1 MRIPGIDRATQ
12 NLAKWAARDEWEAYQ
27 LEIYAAHIDPVADAL
42 DMSGDD
48 IAELL
53 GDSALMLH
61 VFIAEDFFAAR
72 FGEDDQ
78 QNVIDDYLKRRGW
91 REAVSARRYL
101 EALRDSVVSLYEIVA
116 VDPGRSVTVRDLILG
131 GEPITV
137 NEKLGS
143 KSLARWDRMAARIVT
158 VNGKENF
165 TGGILRFR
173 HEASQELLSVFDEMA
188 ERMKEELL
196 EAAKET
202 GDDSTVELESVRR
215 LIVLGLPCAPMF
227 SQNWTI
233 DTITQLRA
241 PLPELRNSDNE
252 AIVFCEVRF
261 PVAGDEAKVAAV
273 LDGIEAFERQE
284 DEDACW
290 AWLAPG
296 SPFDRMDRDNE
307 EPAADDA
314 AAEGEDIIRMT
325 SLGDAALGSDAL
337 VLTVN
342 SRERAE
348 RGRDLLASRLGDLV
362 GSPLISHQDPEQAV
376 AEYAGQAVDELGLP
390 PEEAAR
396 IVHAHLDEH
405 YRRTLDEPIP
415 MLDGKTLRQAAA
427 TTEGRP
433 QAIDWL
439 KQLENTEYHR
449 AAQQGEKPYD
459 TAWIWRE
466 LGLEV
471 PR

>member
-1 MRIPGIDRATQ
+1 MRIPGIDKATE
-12 NLAKWAARDEWEAYQ
+12 NLAKWAAREEWEALQ
-27 LEIYAAHIDPVADAL
+27 SEIYAAHIDPVADIL

-53 GDSALMLH
+53 GDSAFMLH
-61 VFIAEDFFAAR
+61 VFITEDFLTAR
-72 FGEDDQ
+72 FGEDDE

-101 EALRDSVVSLYEIVA
+101 EALRDSVVSLYEIVDI
-116 VDPGRSVTVRDLILG
+116 DPGRNVTVRDLILG
-131 GEPITV
+131 GEAVTV

-143 KSLARWDRMAARIVT
+143 QSLARWDRFAARIVT
-158 VNGKENF
+158 VNGREHF

-188 ERMKEELL
+188 ERMQEELR
-196 EAAKET
+196 EAAEET
-202 GDDSTVELESVRR
+202 GDDSPIELESVRR
-215 LIVLGLPCAPMF
+215 LIVLGLPCAPIF
-227 SQNWTI
+227 SEHWTI
-233 DTITQLRA
+233 DRVMQLQA

-261 PVAGDEAKVAAV
+261 PVTGDEAKVAAV
-273 LDGIEAFERQE
+273 LDGIEALERE
-284 DEDACW
+284 EEGEARW
-290 AWLAPG
+290 VWLAPG
-296 SPFDRMDRDNE
+296 SPFERRNRARE
-307 EPAADDA
+307 EPP
-314 AAEGEDIIRMT
+314 AAEAEDTTFMT
-325 SLGDAALGSDAL
+325 TLGNAALASGAL

-362 GSPLISHQDPEQAV
+362 GSPLISHQDPEQAM
-376 AEYAGQAVDELGLP
+376 AAFAGQPEDEPDIP

-396 IVHAHLDEH
+396 IVHDHLDKH

-427 TTEGRP
+427 TTEGRA

-439 KQLENTEYHR
+439 KQLENEEQHR
-449 AAQQGEKPYD
+449 AAQQGVKPYD

-466 LGLEV
+466 LGIEA

>member
-1 MRIPGIDRATQ
+1 MRIPGIDKATE
-12 NLAKWAARDEWEAYQ
+12 NLGKWAAKDEWEAYMS
-27 LEIYAAHIDPVADAL
+27 EIYAAHIDPVADAL

-53 GDSALMLH
+53 GDGAFMLH
-61 VFIAEDFFAAR
+61 VFIIEDFFTAR
-72 FGEDDQ
+72 FGEDDE
-78 QNVIDDYLKRRGW
+78 QNIIDDFLKRRGW

-101 EALRDSVVSLYEIVA
+101 EALRDSVVSLYEVVD
-116 VDPGRSVTVRDLILG
+116 VDPGRSVTVRDLILDR
-131 GEPITV
+131 EAVTV
-137 NEKLGS
+137 NEKQGS
-143 KSLARWDRMAARIVT
+143 QSLARWDRLAARIVT
-158 VNGKENF
+158 VNGKEHF

-173 HEASQELLSVFDEMA
+173 HDASQELLSVFDEMA

-202 GDDSTVELESVRR
+202 GDDSTVELESVQR
-215 LIVLGLPCAPMF
+215 LIILGLPCAPIF
-227 SQNWTI
+227 SEHWTI
-233 DTITQLRA
+233 DTVMQLQA
-241 PLPELRNSDNE
+241 PMPELRNSDNE
-252 AIVFCEVRF
+252 AIVFSEVRF
-261 PVAGDEAKVAAV
+261 PVAGDEARVAAA
-273 LDGIEAFERQE
+273 LDGIEAFERE
-284 DEDACW
+284 EGDEAHW
-290 AWLAPG
+290 AWLSPG
-296 SPFDRMDRDNE
+296 SPFDRMDGDRE
-307 EPAADDA
+307 EPP
-314 AAEGEDIIRMT
+314 AAEEEDIIRMT
-325 SLGDAALGSDAL
+325 SLGGAVLGSGAL

-362 GSPLISHQDPEQAV
+362 GSPLISHQDPEQAM
-376 AEYAGQAVDELGLP
+376 AEYTGQAEDAPGLP

-396 IVHAHLDEH
+396 IIHAHLDKH
-405 YRRTLDEPIP
+405 YRRTLDEPMP

-427 TTEGRP
+427 STEGRA

-439 KQLENTEYHR
+439 KQLENSEQHR

-466 LGLEV
+466 LGIEA

>member
-1 MRIPGIDRATQ
+1 MRIPGIDKATE
-12 NLAKWAARDEWEAYQ
+12 NLVKWAAREEWEGLQ
-27 LEIYAAHIDPVADAL
+27 LEIYAAHIDPAADAL

-53 GDSALMLH
+53 GGGALMLH
-61 VFIAEDFFAAR
+61 VFIAEDFFTAR
-72 FGEDDQ
+72 FGEDDK

-101 EALRDSVVSLYEIVA
+101 EALRDSVVSLYEVVG

-131 GEPITV
+131 GEAVTV
-137 NEKLGS
+137 NEKQGS
-143 KSLARWDRMAARIVT
+143 QSLARWDRLAARIVT
-158 VNGKENF
+158 VNGREHF

-173 HEASQELLSVFDEMA
+173 HEAAQELLSVFDEMA
-188 ERMKEELL
+188 ERMQEELR
-196 EAAKET
+196 EVAEET
-202 GDDSTVELESVRR
+202 GDDSPIELEAVRR
-215 LIVLGLPCAPMF
+215 VIVLGMPCAPIF
-227 SQNWTI
+227 SEHWTI
-233 DTITQLRA
+233 DAVMQLQA

-252 AIVFCEVRF
+252 AIVFSEVRF
-261 PVAGDEAKVAAV
+261 PVTGDQAQVAAV
-273 LDGIEAFERQE
+273 LDGIEAFERE
-284 DEDACW
+284 EGDEARW
-290 AWLAPG
+290 AWLTPG
-296 SPFDRMDRDNE
+296 SPFDRMDRDRE
-307 EPAADDA
+307 DPAAADA
-314 AAEGEDIIRMT
+314 EDTIRMT
-325 SLGDAALGSDAL
+325 SLGNAALASGAL

-342 SRERAE
+342 SQERAE

-362 GSPLISHQDPEQAV
+362 GSPLISHQDPEQAM
-376 AEYAGQAVDELGLP
+376 AEYAGQPEDEPEIP
-390 PEEAAR
+390 PEEAAG
-396 IVHAHLDEH
+396 IIHAYLDEH

-427 TTEGRP
+427 TTEGRA

-439 KQLENTEYHR
+439 KQLENSEQHR
-449 AAQQGEKPYD
+449 AAQQGATPYD

>member
-1 MRIPGIDRATQ
+1 MRIPGIDKATE
-12 NLAKWAARDEWEAYQ
+12 NLAKWAAKDEWEAYQ
-27 LEIYAAHIDPVADAL
+27 SEIYAAHIDPVADAL

-53 GDSALMLH
+53 GDSAFMLH
-61 VFIAEDFFAAR
+61 IFIIEDFLTAR

-78 QNVIDDYLKRRGW
+78 HNIIDDYLKRRGW

-101 EALRDSVVSLYEIVA
+101 EALKDSVVSLYEVVD

-131 GEPITV
+131 GEAVTV
-137 NEKLGS
+137 NEKQGS
-143 KSLARWDRMAARIVT
+143 QSLARWDRLAARIVT
-158 VNGKENF
+158 VNGKEHF

-173 HEASQELLSVFDEMA
+173 HEASQELLSLFDEMA

-202 GDDSTVELESVRR
+202 GDDATPELESVRR
-215 LIVLGLPCAPMF
+215 YIVLGLPCAPIF
-227 SQNWTI
+227 SEHWTI
-233 DTITQLRA
+233 DAVMQRQA

-252 AIVFCEVRF
+252 AIVFSEVRF
-261 PVAGDEAKVAAV
+261 PVAGDEAKVAAL
-273 LDGIEAFERQE
+273 LDGIEALERE
-284 DEDACW
+284 EGGEARW

-296 SPFDRMDRDNE
+296 SPFDRMDRDRE
-307 EPAADDA
+307 EAPAAE
-314 AAEGEDIIRMT
+314 AEDTIRMT
-325 SLGDAALGSDAL
+325 SLGDAALARGTL
-337 VLTVN
+337 VLSVN

-348 RGRDLLASRLGDLV
+348 RGRDLLASRLGNLV
-362 GSPLISHQDPEQAV
+362 GNPLISHQDPEQAM
-376 AEYAGQAVDELGLP
+376 AEYAGQPEDEPGLP
-390 PEEAAR
+390 PEEAAG
-396 IVHAHLDEH
+396 IIHAYLDEH

-427 TTEGRP
+427 TTPGRA

-439 KQLENTEYHR
+439 KQLENREQHR

-466 LGLEV
+466 LGIEA

>member
-1 MRIPGIDRATQ
+1 MSIPGIDKATE
-12 NLAKWAARDEWEAYQ
+12 NLGKWAAKDEWEAYQ
-27 LEIYAAHIDPVADAL
+27 LEIYDAHINPVADAL

-53 GDSALMLH
+53 GDGAFMLH
-61 VFIAEDFFAAR
+61 VFIIEDFFTAH

-78 QNVIDDYLKRRGW
+78 HNVIDDYLKRRGW

-101 EALRDSVVSLYEIVA
+101 EALRDSVVSLYEVVD

-131 GEPITV
+131 GEAVTV
-137 NEKLGS
+137 IEKLGS
-143 KSLARWDRMAARIVT
+143 QSLARWDRLAARIVT
-158 VNGKENF
+158 VNGKEHF
-165 TGGILRFR
+165 TGGILPFR
-173 HEASQELLSVFDEMA
+173 HEASQELLAVFDEMA

-196 EAAKET
+196 EVAKET

-215 LIVLGLPCAPMF
+215 LIVLGLPCAPIF
-227 SQNWTI
+227 SEHWTI
-233 DTITQLRA
+233 DAVMRLQA

-252 AIVFCEVRF
+252 AVVFSEVRF
-261 PVAGDEAKVAAV
+261 PVAGDEAKVAAL
-273 LDGIEAFERQE
+273 LDGIEAFERE
-284 DEDACW
+284 EGGEARW
-290 AWLAPG
+290 AWLSPG
-296 SPFDRMDRDNE
+296 SPFDRMDGDRE
-307 EPAADDA
+307 EPP
-314 AAEGEDIIRMT
+314 AAEEEDIIRMT
-325 SLGDAALGSDAL
+325 SLGGIELESGAL

-342 SRERAE
+342 SQERAE

-362 GSPLISHQDPEQAV
+362 GSPLISHQDPEQAMAQYTGH
-376 AEYAGQAVDELGLP
+376 AEDAPGIP

-396 IVHAHLDEH
+396 IIHAHLDKH
-405 YRRTLDEPIP
+405 YRRTLDEPMP

-427 TTEGRP
+427 STEGRA

-439 KQLENTEYHR
+439 KQLENSEQHR
-449 AAQQGEKPYD
+449 AAQQGDKPYD

-466 LGLEV
+466 LGIEA

>member
-1 MRIPGIDRATQ
+1 MRIPGIDKATE
-12 NLAKWAARDEWEAYQ
+12 NLAKWAAREEWEALQ
-27 LEIYAAHIDPVADAL
+27 MEIYDAHIDPAADAL

-53 GDSALMLH
+53 GDSAFMLH
-61 VFIAEDFFAAR
+61 VFITEDFLTAR
-72 FGEDDQ
+72 FGEDDK

-101 EALRDSVVSLYEIVA
+101 EALRDSVVSLYEIVDI
-116 VDPGRSVTVRDLILG
+116 DPGRSMTVRDLILG
-131 GEPITV
+131 GEAVTV

-143 KSLARWDRMAARIVT
+143 QSLARWDRVAARIVT
-158 VNGKENF
+158 VNKREHF

-202 GDDSTVELESVRR
+202 GDDSTIELESVRR
-215 LIVLGLPCAPMF
+215 LIVLGLPCAPIF
-227 SQNWTI
+227 SEHWTI
-233 DTITQLRA
+233 DAITQLRA
-241 PLPELRNSDNE
+241 SPPELRNSDNE
-252 AIVFCEVRF
+252 RVVFCEVRF
-261 PVAGDEAKVAAV
+261 PVAGDEARVAAV
-273 LDGIEAFERQE
+273 LDEIEVLERE
-284 DEDACW
+284 ESGEARW

-296 SPFDRMDRDNE
+296 SPFERRNRARE
-307 EPAADDA
+307 EPP
-314 AAEGEDIIRMT
+314 AAETEDTIRMT
-325 SLGDAALGSDAL
+325 SLGGAVLESGALI
-337 VLTVN
+337 LTVN
-342 SRERAE
+342 STERAE

-362 GSPLISHQDPEQAV
+362 GSPLISHQDPEQAM
-376 AEYAGQAVDELGLP
+376 AEYAGQPEDEPDIP

-396 IVHAHLDEH
+396 IIHDHLDEH

-427 TTEGRP
+427 TTEGRA

-439 KQLENTEYHR
+439 KQLENAEQHR
-449 AAQQGEKPYD
+449 AAQQGATPYD

-466 LGLEV
+466 LRIEA